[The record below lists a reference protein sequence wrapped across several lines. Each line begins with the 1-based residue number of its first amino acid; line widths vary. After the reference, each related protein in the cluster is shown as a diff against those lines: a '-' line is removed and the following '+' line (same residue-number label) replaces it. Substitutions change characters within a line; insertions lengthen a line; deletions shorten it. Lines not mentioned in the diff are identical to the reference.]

1 MKNCYIRSK
10 STKRPHVSTVAAQR
24 CQAPTHYAYFRPSW
38 PAGSAAASGDGT
50 LGCRLVSRST
60 STSANCVVSLITTQ
74 ARACGTRCSWL
85 VNHVV
90 CLRLDCIPQRIQDV
104 HAGARADGGEVFAID
119 APNLPLPL
127 SQHRQTVLSALGCI
141 LSIRHFALSP
151 SPSSSITASGCR
163 GEDDHVTG
171 VFYVRRLSRSTT
183 SLFKPPTPYRS
194 STWGCVQPGPSRASI
209 SMPQQPP
216 QSPSRRRPLRFTLVS
231 HTSCLWCRDA
241 SQSFTHFLCP
251 SR

>member
-104 HAGARADGGEVFAID
+104 HAGAHADGGEVLARLMLLCSLFHFHNIAK
-119 APNLPLPL
+119 L
-127 SQHRQTVLSALGCI
+127 SFRRWAASCLSA
-141 LSIRHFALSP
+141 
-151 SPSSSITASGCR
+151 T
-163 GEDDHVTG
+163 
-171 VFYVRRLSRSTT
+171 
-183 SLFKPPTPYRS
+183 
-194 STWGCVQPGPSRASI
+194 
-209 SMPQQPP
+209 
-216 QSPSRRRPLRFTLVS
+216 SPSRPAPAPPSPHPGVEGRMTMSPGSSMF
-231 HTSCLWCRDA
+231 DA
-241 SQSFTHFLCP
+241 
-251 SR
+251 

>member
-74 ARACGTRCSWL
+74 ARACGTRCCWL

-104 HAGARADGGEVFAID
+104 HAGARADGGEVLAIN
-119 APNLPLPL
+119 ASNLPLPL
-127 SQHRQTVLSALGCI
+127 SQHRQTVLSALGCL

-151 SPSSSITASGCR
+151 SPSSPSP
-163 GEDDHVTG
+163 HPG
-171 VFYVRRLSRSTT
+171 VEGRMTMS
-183 SLFKPPTPYRS
+183 PGS
-194 STWGCVQPGPSRASI
+194 S
-209 SMPQQPP
+209 M
-216 QSPSRRRPLRFTLVS
+216 F
-231 HTSCLWCRDA
+231 DA
-241 SQSFTHFLCP
+241 
-251 SR
+251 